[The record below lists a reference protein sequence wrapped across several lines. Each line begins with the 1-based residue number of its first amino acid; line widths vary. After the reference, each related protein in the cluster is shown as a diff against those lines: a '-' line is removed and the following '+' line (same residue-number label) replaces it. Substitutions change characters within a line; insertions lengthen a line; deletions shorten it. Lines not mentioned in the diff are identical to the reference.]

1 MKIQYIKYALATVLC
16 AFVLGCAQVPLN
28 KVTQSGKPER
38 VFANTKVVD
47 IKSKLIDRCATAGLQ
62 IDDRG
67 SNSVVC
73 SKTLSG
79 GDAVIAQ
86 IAIGNSYST
95 TPEQK
100 VSFSITQ
107 RGNDVFVIATSMW
120 IETQMAFGQMRR
132 QDIANNKQINDVQ
145 NFLDSIR

>member
-1 MKIQYIKYALATVLC
+1 MSKFFKLFATLILSTL
-16 AFVLGCAQVPLN
+16 VLGCAQVPLN

-38 VFANTKVVD
+38 LFTSAKATDVKG
-47 IKSKLIDRCATAGLQ
+47 KMIDRCSMAGLQ
-62 IDDRG
+62 VDERG
-67 SNSVVC
+67 TNTLIC

-100 VSFSITQ
+100 VSFVITQ
-107 RGNDVFVIATSMW
+107 RGNDVFVMATSIW
-120 IETQMAFGQMRR
+120 IETQMAFGQTRR
-132 QDIANNKQINDVQ
+132 QDITNNKQINDIQ
-145 NFLDSIR
+145 NFLDSM